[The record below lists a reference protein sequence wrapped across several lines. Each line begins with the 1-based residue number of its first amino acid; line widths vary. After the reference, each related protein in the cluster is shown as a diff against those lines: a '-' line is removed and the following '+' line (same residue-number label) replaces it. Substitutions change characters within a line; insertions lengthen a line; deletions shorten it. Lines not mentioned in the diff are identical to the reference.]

1 MLARSTIAAALALP
15 IIIGGALF
23 AATRAGPD
31 ASAAQLSAAPARADP
46 TPDALDSTVPVDTML
61 PTPEWPQLSVRAR
74 SQLAEVQAAVRS
86 LDTPEKARAAGF
98 RPVLGWIPTMGTH
111 WVSEDRMRAGF
122 QRDAPDHLM
131 FSRVGD
137 AQRLVGI
144 AYAYWDAADA
154 ELPDAFEGTL
164 DSWHE
169 HPELAPEGQTL
180 IMLHVW
186 FAPSMD
192 GPFAGHNPWL
202 PYWAAKIDGPDPRW
216 LRTSDDTVVARKAGL
231 AIGEAVAPSG
241 FAVLAER
248 GGTLGEDADRARFT
262 VRRLI
267 PTLRAAR
274 EANDRTAWLQTAR
287 IAAASWDEIRTAY
300 LTAALP
306 YPEAHEQLSRFL
318 GEMETGAHA
327 VHGTNEH
334 AGHGEHD
341 GHD

>member
-15 IIIGGALF
+15 LIIGGALF
-23 AATRAGPD
+23 AASRSGGDPAGP
-31 ASAAQLSAAPARADP
+31 APAVALATADT

-61 PTPEWPQLSVRAR
+61 PTPSWPGLSATAIGE
-74 SQLAEVQAAVRS
+74 LAELQAAVRG
-86 LDTPEKARAAGF
+86 LDTPAKARAAGF

-131 FSRVGD
+131 FSPVGD
-137 AQRLVGI
+137 TQRLVGI
-144 AYAYWDAADA
+144 AYAYWDSSDA
-154 ELPDAFEGTL
+154 VLPDAFDGTL
-164 DSWHE
+164 DTWHE

-186 FAPSMD
+186 FSPSMD

-202 PYWAAKIDGPDPRW
+202 PYWAAQLDGPDPRW
-216 LRTSDDTVVARKAGL
+216 LRTAQDTVVARKAGL

-248 GGTLGEDADRARFT
+248 RGDLGANADRARFA
-262 VRRLI
+262 VRKLI
-267 PTLRAAR
+267 PALRAAR
-274 EANDRTAWLQTAR
+274 EAGDRAGWLTTAR
-287 IAAASWDEIRTAY
+287 QAAASWDEIRSAY
-300 LTAALP
+300 LTAAKP
-306 YPEAHEQLSRFL
+306 YPDAYEQLARFL

-327 VHGTNEH
+327 GHVDAHDEH
-334 AGHGEHD
+334 AGHD
-341 GHD
+341 